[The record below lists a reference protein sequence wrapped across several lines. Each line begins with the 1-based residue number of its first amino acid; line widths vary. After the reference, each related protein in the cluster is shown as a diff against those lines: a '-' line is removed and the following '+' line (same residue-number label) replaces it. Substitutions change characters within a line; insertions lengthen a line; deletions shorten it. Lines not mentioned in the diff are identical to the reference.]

1 MVDYTFLYI
10 YCLRSGKEVFGAPL
24 FGGLATMCKI
34 YSTGGSY
41 TPGDEASMSWTG
53 ANCSKI
59 VFDTS
64 GISLPKDSSHLFSNF
79 GGEVEGCQ
87 NLKTDNV
94 MNMKGMFKN
103 CVAKRLDLSKL
114 LNRINRS

>member
-1 MVDYTFLYI
+1 
-10 YCLRSGKEVFGAPL
+10 
-24 FGGLATMCKI
+24 
-34 YSTGGSY
+34 
-41 TPGDEASMSWTG
+41 MSWTG

-94 MNMKGMFKN
+94 TNMSGMFYEAKLANPNVSNWNTANVTDMKN
-103 CVAKRLDLSKL
+103 MFFGAAAATPDVSGWDVS
-114 LNRINRS
+114 NEG

>member
-1 MVDYTFLYI
+1 
-10 YCLRSGKEVFGAPL
+10 
-24 FGGLATMCKI
+24 
-34 YSTGGSY
+34 
-41 TPGDEASMSWTG
+41 MSWTG

-94 MNMKGMFKN
+94 TNMSGMFYEAKLANPNVSNWNTANVTDMKGMFKN